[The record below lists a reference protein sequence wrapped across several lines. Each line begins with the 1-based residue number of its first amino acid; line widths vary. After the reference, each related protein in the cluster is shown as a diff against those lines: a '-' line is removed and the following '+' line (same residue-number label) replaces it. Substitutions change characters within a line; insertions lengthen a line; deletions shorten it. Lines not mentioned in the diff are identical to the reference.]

1 VTPRRT
7 SMIPANGGKLV
18 KRILVAMDFSRH
30 AQRAFEWAGALARRF
45 SAELE
50 LVTSVFVVPFSAVP
64 GGYAAPVSD
73 LYSARA
79 ATERRLDEVV
89 AELASAGLRAHYTVL
104 HEDPSS
110 GLCALALE
118 KGVDLI
124 ALGTRGR
131 GGLAHVLLGS
141 VAERVARLAHCP
153 VLTVHE
159 EVSAPRPL
167 RKLLVPSDFS
177 DPAAGALALA
187 RELVEPGGSITVLHA
202 IQPVLAP
209 GDPSVPLADPQSE
222 AWARAEFEQLAAGAP
237 GARLEFDLRYSN
249 PDTGVL
255 DAAAQH
261 AVDAIVMGSRGRSGL
276 AHVLLG
282 SVAERVIRRAPVP
295 VFTTK
300 PR

>member
-1 VTPRRT
+1 
-7 SMIPANGGKLV
+7 MIPADGGKAV
-18 KRILVAMDFSRH
+18 RRILVALDFSRH
-30 AQRAFEWAGALARRF
+30 AERALDWARALASRF
-45 SAELE
+45 SAVLE
-50 LVTSVFVVPFSAVP
+50 IAPSVFAVPFASVP
-64 GGYAAPVSD
+64 GGYAAPLED
-73 LYSARA
+73 LRAARA
-79 ATERRLDEVV
+79 ATERRLEELV
-89 AELASAGLRAHYTVL
+89 AELAGAGLRAHYTVL

-118 KGVDLI
+118 KGADLI
-124 ALGTRGR
+124 ALGSRGR
-131 GGLAHVLLGS
+131 TGLAHVLLGS

-159 EVSAPRPL
+159 DVSAPRPL

-177 DPAAGALALA
+177 DPAAAALALA
-187 RELVEPGGSITVLHA
+187 RTLVEPDGSLVVAHA
-202 IQPVLAP
+202 IQPVLGP
-209 GDPSVPLADPQSE
+209 GDPSVPLADPRSE
-222 AWARAEFEQLAAGAP
+222 AWARAEFHKLSAAAP
-237 GARLEFDLRYSN
+237 GTRLEFDLRYSN

-255 DAAAQH
+255 EAAARH
-261 AVDAIVMGSRGRSGL
+261 GVDAIVMGSRGRTGL

>member
-1 VTPRRT
+1 
-7 SMIPANGGKLV
+7 MIPADGGKAV
-18 KRILVAMDFSRH
+18 KRILVAMDFSGH
-30 AQRAFEWAGALARRF
+30 AERAFDWAQALARRF

-50 LVTSVFVVPFSAVP
+50 IVTSVFAVPFAVVP
-64 GGYAAPVSD
+64 GGYAAPLDD
-73 LYSARA
+73 LRAARA
-79 ATERRLDEVV
+79 ATERRLEERV
-89 AELASAGLRAHYTVL
+89 AELTGSGLRARYTVL

-118 KGVDLI
+118 KAVDLV

-131 GGLAHVLLGS
+131 AGLAHVLLGS

-159 EVSAPRPL
+159 GVSAPRPL

-177 DPAAGALALA
+177 DPAAAALLLA
-187 RELVEPGGSITVLHA
+187 RTLLEPGGSIVVTHA

-209 GDPSVPLADPQSE
+209 GDPSLPLADPRSE
-222 AWARAEFEQLAAGAP
+222 AWARAEFEKLAAQTP

-249 PDTGVL
+249 PETGVL
-255 DAAAQH
+255 EAASEH
-261 AVDAIVMGSRGRSGL
+261 AADAIVMGSRGRTGL

-282 SVAERVIRRAPVP
+282 SVAERVIRRAAVP
-295 VFTTK
+295 VFTSK
-300 PR
+300 AR